1 MSEKAMSREQTMA
14 DKENLVEKYKTAL
27 KKVQLVNEIKNGLG
41 EEIKKN
47 PRPKIIKKSLSSKI
61 ITIIKYSLNFNM
73 NFDKLIETVSEILE
87 NEKIEKKGLI
97 LTYNLNPKVHLAMN
111 LELQY
116 KTQGMNTEFKPV
128 DEFEVEIGGIVIN
141 FVKEPLLE

>member
-1 MSEKAMSREQTMA
+1 MSEKAISREQAMT

-61 ITIIKYSLNFNM
+61 ITIIK
-73 NFDKLIETVSEILE
+73 
-87 NEKIEKKGLI
+87 KIFTK
-97 LTYNLNPKVHLAMN
+97 
-111 LELQY
+111 
-116 KTQGMNTEFKPV
+116 F
-128 DEFEVEIGGIVIN
+128 
-141 FVKEPLLE
+141 

>member
-1 MSEKAMSREQTMA
+1 MSEKAISREQAMA

-61 ITIIKYSLNFNM
+61 ITVIK
-73 NFDKLIETVSEILE
+73 
-87 NEKIEKKGLI
+87 KIFTK
-97 LTYNLNPKVHLAMN
+97 
-111 LELQY
+111 
-116 KTQGMNTEFKPV
+116 F
-128 DEFEVEIGGIVIN
+128 
-141 FVKEPLLE
+141 